1 MSKTSA
7 RNSTAMANLPLLK
20 QFVESVTAFAR
31 KYKHDLFFRTE
42 LNVIVLQVVFTILI
56 LALVAVGFTVL
67 YEDVSTN
74 LLIGIMTGIAASG
87 TTTSAV
93 IVENLEYLKDR
104 NFVLIAAGI
113 ALTTAIFGYLL
124 ARLTLAPTRNAL
136 ESQKLFI
143 GNVAHELRTPLSIIK
158 TNTEVTLFDETL
170 PKDARDTLTSTVEEL
185 DRISDIINNLLSL
198 NVLVRPEK
206 ISFENVDMSVVV
218 EKVLSH
224 LSGLTGR
231 KNLTVTVEKSEY
243 ATVWGNLTALEQVIM
258 NLVKNAANYTQSGG
272 VIKVHITP
280 DYRGHIITTVED
292 SGIGISEED
301 LLHIFEPFYRA
312 ESSRTRGSGGSGLG
326 LAIVSELLKLHRG
339 SITIKSS
346 PGHGT
351 SVAVTLPCGRRE
363 EEDHD
368 NEQQI
373 SVDFSK
379 YFGPQKQDKA

>member
-1 MSKTSA
+1 
-7 RNSTAMANLPLLK
+7 MANLPLLK

-42 LNVIVLQVVFTILI
+42 LNVIVLQVLFTTLI
-56 LALVAVGFTVL
+56 LALVAVGFSVL
-67 YEDVSTN
+67 YKDVSTN
-74 LLIGIMTGIAASG
+74 LLVGIMTGIVASG

-104 NFVLIAAGI
+104 NFVLIAAAI
-113 ALTTAIFGYLL
+113 TLTTAIFGYLL

-206 ISFENVDMSVVV
+206 IPFDNVDMGVVADR
-218 EKVLSH
+218 VLAH
-224 LSGLTGR
+224 LAGLTER
-231 KNLTVTVEKSEY
+231 KKLTVTVERSEY
-243 ATVWGNLTALEQVIM
+243 ATVWGNLTALEQIVM
-258 NLVKNAANYTQSGG
+258 NLVKNAANYTQSEG
-272 VIKVHITP
+272 VIKVRITP
-280 DYRGHIITTVED
+280 DYRGHIVTTVED

-312 ESSRTRGSGGSGLG
+312 DSSRTRGSGGSGLG
-326 LAIVSELLKLHRG
+326 LAIVSELVKLHHG

-351 SVAVTLPCGRRE
+351 SVAVTLPCGRIE
-363 EEDHD
+363 KEEDND
-368 NEQQI
+368 DLQQV